1 MPVMSYSH
9 TSSCLVKLPELNLGI
24 ILVDQLKMFL
34 HKLLAGG
41 LIASLR
47 HWEHMII
54 SRK

>member
-24 ILVDQLKMFL
+24 VLADQLKMFL

-41 LIASLR
+41 LTASVR

-54 SRK
+54 FRK